1 MTMELAD
8 ETDDEEQVLAMQ
20 GELLTRCLL
29 HLHGIL
35 HLHVVDTQYGVGGR
49 ILHRHVFEA
58 GRDLLTLRSRGLGL
72 GLLRSLGRRG
82 MFIHNV
88 VEGGFG
94 WRKEP

>member
-8 ETDDEEQVLAMQ
+8 ETDDELAMQ
-20 GELLTRCLL
+20 GELLTRCL
-29 HLHGIL
+29 L

-49 ILHRHVFEA
+49 ILHRHVVEA

-72 GLLRSLGRRG
+72 CLLRSLGRRG

>member
-29 HLHGIL
+29 HLH
-35 HLHVVDTQYGVGGR
+35 VVD
-49 ILHRHVFEA
+49 A

-88 VEGGFG
+88 FEGGFG

>member
-1 MTMELAD
+1 MELAD

-29 HLHGIL
+29 HLH
-35 HLHVVDTQYGVGGR
+35 VVDTQYGVGGR
-49 ILHRHVFEA
+49 ILHHVVEA

>member
-35 HLHVVDTQYGVGGR
+35 HLHVV
-49 ILHRHVFEA
+49 EA

-82 MFIHNV
+82 MV
-88 VEGGFG
+88 QDT
-94 WRKEP
+94 